1 MEKVRNTSATLRSCL
16 KGSQIRNIDGK
27 IVGKDGKPMMPMRH
41 ETSNGGTVH
50 EETVTVTKSLKDD
63 TDRTFFEAWEDPNVG
78 AMKTTY
84 GNDAHE
90 SNENPNLASKRQ
102 GSFAHVLNNNPSS
115 KSKFRSLLNSE
126 KVENADV
133 VLPLA
138 TFTAAQQRYANSLVG
153 YFVGKNVAFPLVQ
166 NYVSNTWS
174 KFGFQKVIKDEDG
187 FFFFKF
193 TSLSGL
199 EQVLEQGPWLI
210 RNIPIILTKWSPN
223 LVLTKDKV
231 TKVPVWVKMHK
242 VPVVAYS
249 EDGLS
254 LIATQIG
261 KPVMLDAFTSTMCAD
276 PWGRM
281 GYARALIEVSA
292 EKELKQ
298 EVIMAVP
305 EEEGTGH
312 IHVKIQVEY
321 EWKPPLCDECHVFGH
336 NLEQCPKH
344 VVEPVKVT
352 MEQNTDGFT
361 TVTNRKKKG
370 KQPQTNHAR
379 KIEGLKLNKPKAT
392 FVYRPKISE
401 PARTMETNSD
411 DIDLFTLKNQ
421 FDSLRDQDDLLKE
434 NEVGETS
441 SAYAMN
447 KDHLVFK

>member
-1 MEKVRNTSATLRSCL
+1 MEATNNIGKPILSGLVSKIRNIEGKPLRSAIRNVRPACTNKESPPRVSPSKVTFAAHDDIRVAHASPKSASLSDVETFWDPNPTLKVLNDGSHPDVMHSSIPTGSAFRASRFFEMEKVRNTSATLRSCL

-199 EQVLEQGPWLI
+199 EQV
-210 RNIPIILTKWSPN
+210 
-223 LVLTKDKV
+223 
-231 TKVPVWVKMHK
+231 TKVLVWVKMHK

-261 KPVMLDAFTSTMCAD
+261 KPVMLDA
-276 PWGRM
+276 
-281 GYARALIEVSA
+281 
-292 EKELKQ
+292 
-298 EVIMAVP
+298 
-305 EEEGTGH
+305 
-312 IHVKIQVEY
+312 
-321 EWKPPLCDECHVFGH
+321 
-336 NLEQCPKH
+336 
-344 VVEPVKVT
+344 
-352 MEQNTDGFT
+352 
-361 TVTNRKKKG
+361 
-370 KQPQTNHAR
+370 
-379 KIEGLKLNKPKAT
+379 
-392 FVYRPKISE
+392 
-401 PARTMETNSD
+401 
-411 DIDLFTLKNQ
+411 
-421 FDSLRDQDDLLKE
+421 LLYK
-434 NEVGETS
+434 
-441 SAYAMN
+441 
-447 KDHLVFK
+447 